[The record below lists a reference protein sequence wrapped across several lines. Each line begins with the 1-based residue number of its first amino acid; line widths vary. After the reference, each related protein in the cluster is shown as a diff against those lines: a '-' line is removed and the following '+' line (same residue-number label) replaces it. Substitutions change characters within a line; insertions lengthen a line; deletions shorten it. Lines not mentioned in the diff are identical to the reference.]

1 MTVGSGISGF
11 TMVTAFRVEFSMAQ
25 KRPVDARRES
35 SSLKGFSCLAGLT
48 TSVIPRGEL
57 GF

>member
-11 TMVTAFRVEFSMAQ
+11 TMVTALRVEFSKVQ

-35 SSLKGFSCLAGLT
+35 SSLKGFSCLAGFT
-48 TSVIPRGEL
+48 TSVIT
-57 GF
+57 

>member
-11 TMVTAFRVEFSMAQ
+11 TMVTVLRVEFSKA
-25 KRPVDARRES
+25 KKCPVYARRES
-35 SSLKGFSCLAGLT
+35 SSLKCFSCLAGLT

-57 GF
+57 DF